1 MIFIRSILFTICY
14 YIFSLVVFIV
24 MLPTFFMP
32 RKWAMIMPIVW
43 TGGGIKLLQWIC
55 NVHVNI
61 EGKENLPQKSGY
73 IVASKHESAMETSM
87 FHNVVPDVFYI
98 FKKELLWIIFP
109 SLYGIKTG
117 CVPIDR
123 QGGGIALRKMLKA
136 SITRFKNGQNM
147 VIFPEGTRMPPD
159 KENTKPYSPGIAL
172 IYENCKVPVVPVA
185 LNTGY
190 VWPKNSFMRYPGTVT
205 LRILKPIEPGLPKRE
220 FLKVLQKCIE
230 EEQKKLSLPSTTKG
244 SSCN

>member
-1 MIFIRSILFTICY
+1 MILFRSILFTLCY
-14 YIFSLVVFIV
+14 YIFSLVIFII
-24 MLPTFFMP
+24 MLPTFLLP

-55 NVHVNI
+55 NIHVRI
-61 EGKENLPQKSGY
+61 EGKENLPKTSGY
-73 IVASKHESAMETSM
+73 IIASKHESAMETSM
-87 FHNVVPDVFYI
+87 FHSVVPDVFYI
-98 FKKELLWIIFP
+98 FKKELLWIAFP

-123 QGGGIALRKMLKA
+123 KGGGVALRKMLKA
-136 SITRFKNGQNM
+136 SIKRFKNGQNM

-159 KENTKPYSPGIAL
+159 KENTTPYSPGIAL
-172 IYENCKVPVVPVA
+172 IYENCKVPVIPVA

-205 LRILKPIEPGLPKRE
+205 LRILPPIEPGLPKRE
-220 FLKVLQKCIE
+220 FLKTLQEQIE
-230 EEQKKLSLPSTTKG
+230 TEQKKLPIPNTIKET
-244 SSCN
+244 SCN